1 MLVRK
6 PRRPNTLMN
15 ITPLIDV
22 VFILL
27 VFFML
32 ATSFAQY
39 RLIGVETPRETEISR
54 TEAGAVVI
62 LLEADGGIR
71 FDGEAI
77 EPSTLSAE
85 VRRVLAIDPLRGFLV
100 RPLPGVPLQDAVTS
114 FDQTRDEGAIAVS
127 FSPPGEGDLAE
138 AEGAR

>member
-6 PRRPNTLMN
+6 PKRPNNLLN

-39 RLIGVETPRETEISR
+39 RLIGVETPRETEISE
-54 TEAGAVVI
+54 TQEGAVVI
-62 LLEADGGIR
+62 LLKADGGVE
-71 FDGEAI
+71 FDGDPIRPEDLDAAVAAI
-77 EPSTLSAE
+77 IA
-85 VRRVLAIDPLRGFLV
+85 VDPLRGFLV
-100 RPLPGVPLQDAVTS
+100 RPEEGVELQRAVTAYDVARES
-114 FDQTRDEGAIAVS
+114 GALVVS
-127 FSPPGEGDLAE
+127 FSPPRP
-138 AEGAR
+138 EGAS

>member
-6 PRRPNTLMN
+6 PKRPSNLMN

-39 RLIGVETPRETEISR
+39 RLIGVETPRETEISADQ
-54 TEAGAVVI
+54 AGAVVI
-62 LLEADGGIR
+62 LLEADGGVQ
-71 FDGEAI
+71 FDGDPIDPAALGPAVAGI
-77 EPSTLSAE
+77 I
-85 VRRVLAIDPLRGFLV
+85 AIDPLRGFLV
-100 RPLPGVPLQDAVTS
+100 RPQEGVELQRAVTAY
-114 FDQTRDEGAIAVS
+114 DVAREAGAVVVS
-127 FSPPGEGDLAE
+127 FSPPREEAGE
-138 AEGAR
+138 

>member
-6 PRRPNTLMN
+6 PKRPNNLLN

-39 RLIGVETPRETEISR
+39 RLIGVETPRETEIS
-54 TEAGAVVI
+54 TTQEGAVVI
-62 LLEADGGIR
+62 LLESDGGVR
-71 FDGEAI
+71 FDGEPIAPEALGASVAAI
-77 EPSTLSAE
+77 
-85 VRRVLAIDPLRGFLV
+85 LAVDPLRGFLV
-100 RPLPGVPLQDAVTS
+100 RPEPGVELQRAVTAY
-114 FDQTRDEGAIAVS
+114 DVAREAGAVVVS
-127 FSPPGEGDLAE
+127 FSPPRE
-138 AEGAR
+138 EGAS

>member
-6 PRRPNTLMN
+6 PKRPVHLLN

-39 RLIGVETPRETEISR
+39 RLIGIETPRETEISR
-54 TEAGAVVI
+54 NEAGAVVVM
-62 LLEADGGIR
+62 LQADGEVR
-71 FDGEAI
+71 FDGELIAPEALTGEVEAI
-77 EPSTLSAE
+77 LG
-85 VRRVLAIDPLRGFLV
+85 VDPLRGFLV
-100 RPLPGVPLQDAVTS
+100 RPEAGVPLERAVSAFDTVRDA
-114 FDQTRDEGAIAVS
+114 GAIAVS
-127 FSPPGEGDLAE
+127 FSPPREEDAS
-138 AEGAR
+138 